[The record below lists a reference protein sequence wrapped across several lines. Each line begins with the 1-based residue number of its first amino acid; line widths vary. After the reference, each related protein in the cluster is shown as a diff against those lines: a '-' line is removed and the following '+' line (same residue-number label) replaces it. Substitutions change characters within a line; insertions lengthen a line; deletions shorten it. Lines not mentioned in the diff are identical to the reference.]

1 MFFSKKLI
9 LLFNKLLTYIPHLKK
24 ISKKIHKEILKN
36 KNKTNHKLR
45 EGIGKT
51 YNQKFTICILKS
63 RKSIRKGQKAHRKL
77 AKDVNSYFTVK
88 NTQTVN
94 KYLKKFTIALA
105 TKDRQ
110 IKTSV
115 SCNFIS
121 IRPAKLKNLAMLNNM
136 K

>member
-9 LLFNKLLTYIPHLKK
+9 LLFNKLLTYIPHPKK
-24 ISKKIHKEILKN
+24 ISKIFHKEILKN
-36 KNKTNHKLR
+36 KTTNHKLR
-45 EGIGKT
+45 EGIGKI
-51 YNQKFTICILKS
+51 YNQKFTICIFKS

-121 IRPAKLKNLAMLNNM
+121 IRPAKLKNLAMLSNM

>member
-1 MFFSKKLI
+1 M
-9 LLFNKLLTYIPHLKK
+9 LFNKLLTYIPHPKK

-36 KNKTNHKLR
+36 KTNHKLR
-45 EGIGKT
+45 EGIGKI

-121 IRPAKLKNLAMLNNM
+121 IRPAKLKNLAMLSNM